1 MNFDEIPRLY
11 FGDSERSSLKD
22 CWGSSNQILERWLL
36 DGIVGDCGTISKAA
50 RWLMK
55 TVLGCSLA
63 QISFVG
69 LIMIWIPF
77 LGGGSLA
84 CWPRFDAHFWV
95 DSTSGLARSS
105 SSISAFARAFLFSK
119 NLLPFLPVSFYYYHD
134 FFLFIYFFFLFKSL
148 MFPWF
153 ILLDFLCWRI
163 DSAWLSFP
171 QLKVELNRFRTLSSG
186 QRRTSC
192 CLNRNL
198 NEIEFKFHF
207 CDESLLDLLRFS
219 SSLTLVLNV
228 GFRAASHQLL
238 FKPKY

>member
-1 MNFDEIPRLY
+1 MFIIYYHDHLLCYYFYNIIIIWILMRFPGCISGILNDPLLRIVEDRQIKSWSVDYLTELLAIVERLTVYSVIIFIISLYHINYDEISRLY

-119 NLLPFLPVSFYYYHD
+119 NLLPFLPVSF
-134 FFLFIYFFFLFKSL
+134 
-148 MFPWF
+148 
-153 ILLDFLCWRI
+153 LL
-163 DSAWLSFP
+163 LS
-171 QLKVELNRFRTLSSG
+171 
-186 QRRTSC
+186 
-192 CLNRNL
+192 
-198 NEIEFKFHF
+198 
-207 CDESLLDLLRFS
+207 
-219 SSLTLVLNV
+219 
-228 GFRAASHQLL
+228 
-238 FKPKY
+238 